1 MQFESAEATDHFQIS
16 SLSNFQIMKIYL
28 IGLPGS
34 GKTTLAKDLGVK
46 LKLPY
51 VDLDVEI
58 EKAEMKTIP
67 QIFKDKKE
75 NYFRKIEAQL
85 LKSLCQ
91 SDSSFVMATGGG
103 APCFFDNME
112 QMNLSGMTV
121 FLDVPTL
128 EIARRIVSS
137 KGEERPLLKS
147 NGIDVLK
154 DQIEFLRSQ
163 RLLFYNQARLT
174 VRGDQID
181 SNTIIEKISS

>member
-1 MQFESAEATDHFQIS
+1 
-16 SLSNFQIMKIYL
+16 MKIFL

-34 GKTTLAKDLGVK
+34 GKTTLAKDLAAK

-67 QIFKDKKE
+67 QIFKDRKE
-75 NYFRKIEAQL
+75 PYFRKIEAQL

-103 APCFFDNME
+103 VPCFFENMAT
-112 QMNLSGMTV
+112 MNQSGTTI
-121 FLDVPTL
+121 FLDVPTV
-128 EIARRIVSS
+128 EIARRIVLS

-147 NGIDVLK
+147 NGIDGLK

-163 RLLFYNQARLT
+163 RLSFYCQASLII
-174 VRGDQID
+174 RGDQID
-181 SNTIIEKISS
+181 SNKIIKEINL

>member
-1 MQFESAEATDHFQIS
+1 
-16 SLSNFQIMKIYL
+16 MKIFL

-34 GKTTLAKDLGVK
+34 GKTTLAKDLAAT

-67 QIFKDKKE
+67 QIFKDRKE
-75 NYFRKIEAQL
+75 PYFRKIEAQL

-103 APCFFDNME
+103 VPCFFENMAT
-112 QMNLSGMTV
+112 MNQSGTTI
-121 FLDVPTL
+121 FLDVPTM
-128 EIARRIVSS
+128 EIARRIVLS

-147 NGIDVLK
+147 NGIDGLK

-163 RLLFYNQARLT
+163 RLSFYSQASLII
-174 VRGDQID
+174 RGDQID
-181 SNTIIEKISS
+181 PNKIIKEINL

>member
-1 MQFESAEATDHFQIS
+1 
-16 SLSNFQIMKIYL
+16 MKIFL

-34 GKTTLAKDLGVK
+34 GKTTLAKELAAT

-58 EKAEMKTIP
+58 EKAEMKSIP

-75 NYFRKIEAQL
+75 LYFRKIESQL

-103 APCFFDNME
+103 APCFHENMAA
-112 QMNLSGMTV
+112 MNQSGTTI
-121 FLDVPTL
+121 FLDVPTM
-128 EIARRIVSS
+128 EIARRIVLS

-147 NGIDVLK
+147 NGIDGLK
-154 DQIEFLRSQ
+154 EQIEFLRSQ
-163 RLLFYNQARLT
+163 RLLFYKQASLT
-174 VRGDQID
+174 VRGDQINF
-181 SNTIIEKISS
+181 NTIIEKINP

>member
-1 MQFESAEATDHFQIS
+1 
-16 SLSNFQIMKIYL
+16 MKIYL

-34 GKTTLAKDLGVK
+34 GKTTLAKELAAT

-58 EKAEMKTIP
+58 EKAEMKTVP

-75 NYFRKIEAQL
+75 NYFRKIESQI
-85 LKSLCQ
+85 LKSWTQ

-121 FLDVPTL
+121 FLDVPTM
-128 EIARRIVSS
+128 EIARRIILSN
-137 KGEERPLLKS
+137 GEERPLVKS
-147 NGIDVLK
+147 NGIDGLK

-163 RLLFYNQARLT
+163 RLSFYSQASISI
-174 VRGDQID
+174 RGDQID
-181 SNTIIEKISS
+181 SNKIIEKIRH

>member
-1 MQFESAEATDHFQIS
+1 
-16 SLSNFQIMKIYL
+16 MKIFL

-34 GKTTLAKDLGVK
+34 GKTTLAKDLAAQ

-75 NYFRKIEAQL
+75 DYFRKIEAQL

-112 QMNLSGMTV
+112 HMNLSGMTV
-121 FLDVPTL
+121 FLDVPTM

-147 NGIDVLK
+147 NGIDGLK

-163 RLLFYNQARLT
+163 RLHFYKQATLT
-174 VRGDQID
+174 LSGAQI
-181 SNTIIEKISS
+181 NANKIIKEITR

>member
-1 MQFESAEATDHFQIS
+1 
-16 SLSNFQIMKIYL
+16 MKIFL

-34 GKTTLAKDLGVK
+34 GKTTLAKELAAT

-67 QIFKDKKE
+67 QIFKEKKE
-75 NYFRKIEAQL
+75 PYFRKIEAHL

-103 APCFFDNME
+103 APCFFENMAN
-112 QMNLSGMTV
+112 MNQSGTTI
-121 FLDVPTL
+121 FLDVPTM
-128 EIARRIVSS
+128 EIARRIVLS

-147 NGIDVLK
+147 NGIDGLK

-163 RLLFYNQARLT
+163 RLSFYSQASIT
-174 VRGDQID
+174 IRGDQID
-181 SNTIIEKISS
+181 SYKIIEKIGC

>member
-1 MQFESAEATDHFQIS
+1 
-16 SLSNFQIMKIYL
+16 MKIFL

-34 GKTTLAKDLGVK
+34 GKTTLAKDLAAK

-75 NYFRKIEAQL
+75 NYFRKIESQI
-85 LKSLCQ
+85 LKSWTQ

-121 FLDVPTL
+121 FLDVPTM
-128 EIARRIVSS
+128 EIARRIILSN
-137 KGEERPLLKS
+137 GEKRPLVKS
-147 NGIDVLK
+147 NGIDGLK

-163 RLLFYNQARLT
+163 RLSFYKQASISI
-174 VRGDQID
+174 RGDQID
-181 SNTIIEKISS
+181 SNKIIEKIGC

>member
-1 MQFESAEATDHFQIS
+1 
-16 SLSNFQIMKIYL
+16 MKIFL

-34 GKTTLAKDLGVK
+34 GKTTLAKELAAK

-51 VDLDVEI
+51 VDLDVEV
-58 EKAEMKTIP
+58 EKAEMKTIS
-67 QIFKDKKE
+67 QIFKDRKE
-75 NYFRKIEAQL
+75 PYFRKIEAQL

-121 FLDVPTL
+121 FLDVPTM
-128 EIARRIVSS
+128 EIAGRIISS

-147 NGIDVLK
+147 NGIDGLK

-163 RLLFYNQARLT
+163 RLSFYSQASLT
-174 VRGDQID
+174 IRGDQID
-181 SNTIIEKISS
+181 SNKIIEKIGC

>member
-1 MQFESAEATDHFQIS
+1 
-16 SLSNFQIMKIYL
+16 MKIFL

-34 GKTTLAKDLGVK
+34 GKTTLAKELATK

-67 QIFKDKKE
+67 QIFKEKKE
-75 NYFRKIEAQL
+75 PYFRKIEAHL

-103 APCFFDNME
+103 APCFFENMAT
-112 QMNLSGMTV
+112 MNQSGTTI
-121 FLDVPTL
+121 FLDVPTM
-128 EIARRIVSS
+128 EIARRVVLS

-147 NGIDVLK
+147 NGIDGLK

>member
-1 MQFESAEATDHFQIS
+1 
-16 SLSNFQIMKIYL
+16 MKIFL

-34 GKTTLAKDLGVK
+34 GKTTLAKELAAT

-75 NYFRKIEAQL
+75 PYFRKIESQL

-103 APCFFDNME
+103 APCFHENMAA
-112 QMNLSGMTV
+112 MNQFGTTI
-121 FLDVPTL
+121 FLDVPTM
-128 EIARRIVSS
+128 EIARRIVLS

-147 NGIDVLK
+147 NGIDGLK

-163 RLLFYNQARLT
+163 RFSFYKQARLT
-174 VRGDQID
+174 ITGNQID
-181 SNTIIEKISS
+181 ANKIAEKINH

>member
-1 MQFESAEATDHFQIS
+1 
-16 SLSNFQIMKIYL
+16 MKIFL

-34 GKTTLAKDLGVK
+34 GKTTLAKDLAAK

-75 NYFRKIEAQL
+75 NYFRKIESQI
-85 LKSLCQ
+85 LKSWTQ

-103 APCFFDNME
+103 APCFLENMAV
-112 QMNLSGMTV
+112 MNQSGTTI
-121 FLDVPTL
+121 FLDVPTI

-147 NGIDVLK
+147 NGIDGLK

-163 RLLFYNQARLT
+163 RLHFYKQATLT
-174 VRGDQID
+174 LSGEQI
-181 SNTIIEKISS
+181 NANKIIKEITR

>member
-1 MQFESAEATDHFQIS
+1 
-16 SLSNFQIMKIYL
+16 MKIYL

-34 GKTTLAKDLGVK
+34 GKTTLAKELAAA

-58 EKAEMKTIP
+58 EKAEMKTVP

-75 NYFRKIEAQL
+75 NYFRKIESQI
-85 LKSLCQ
+85 LKSWTQ

-121 FLDVPTL
+121 FLDVPTM
-128 EIARRIVSS
+128 EIARRIILSN
-137 KGEERPLLKS
+137 GEERPLVKS
-147 NGIDVLK
+147 NGIDGLK

-163 RLLFYNQARLT
+163 RLSFYSQASISI
-174 VRGDQID
+174 RGDQID
-181 SNTIIEKISS
+181 SNKIIEKIRH

>member
-1 MQFESAEATDHFQIS
+1 
-16 SLSNFQIMKIYL
+16 MKIFL

-34 GKTTLAKDLGVK
+34 GKTTLAKELATK

-67 QIFKDKKE
+67 QIFKEKKE
-75 NYFRKIEAQL
+75 PYFRKIEAHL

-103 APCFFDNME
+103 APCFFENMAT
-112 QMNLSGMTV
+112 MNQSGTTI
-121 FLDVPTL
+121 FLDVPTM
-128 EIARRIVSS
+128 EIARRVVLS

-147 NGIDVLK
+147 NGIDGLK

-163 RLLFYNQARLT
+163 RLHFYKQATL
-174 VRGDQID
+174 VLSG
-181 SNTIIEKISS
+181 EKINSNKIIKEINL

>member
-1 MQFESAEATDHFQIS
+1 
-16 SLSNFQIMKIYL
+16 MKIFL

-34 GKTTLAKDLGVK
+34 GKTTLAKELAAT

-67 QIFKDKKE
+67 QIFKDRKE
-75 NYFRKIEAQL
+75 PYFRKIEAHL

-103 APCFFDNME
+103 APCFFENMAT
-112 QMNLSGMTV
+112 MNQSGTTI
-121 FLDVPTL
+121 FLDVPTM
-128 EIARRIVSS
+128 EIARRIVLS

-147 NGIDVLK
+147 NGIDGLK

-163 RLLFYNQARLT
+163 RLSFYSQASLII
-174 VRGDQID
+174 RGDQID
-181 SNTIIEKISS
+181 PNKIIKEINL

>member
-1 MQFESAEATDHFQIS
+1 
-16 SLSNFQIMKIYL
+16 MKIFL

-34 GKTTLAKDLGVK
+34 GKTTLAKDLAAK

-67 QIFKDKKE
+67 QIFKDRKE
-75 NYFRKIEAQL
+75 PYFRKIEAHL

-103 APCFFDNME
+103 VPCFFENMAT
-112 QMNLSGMTV
+112 MNQSGTTI
-121 FLDVPTL
+121 FLDVPTM
-128 EIARRIVSS
+128 EIARRIVLS

-147 NGIDVLK
+147 NGIDGLK

-163 RLLFYNQARLT
+163 RLSFYNQASLT
-174 VRGDQID
+174 IRGDQID
-181 SNTIIEKISS
+181 PNKIIKEINL

>member
-1 MQFESAEATDHFQIS
+1 
-16 SLSNFQIMKIYL
+16 MKIFL

-34 GKTTLAKDLGVK
+34 GKTTLAKELAAT

-67 QIFKDKKE
+67 QIFKEKKE
-75 NYFRKIEAQL
+75 PYFRKIEAHL

-103 APCFFDNME
+103 APCFFENMAN
-112 QMNLSGMTV
+112 MNQSGTTI
-121 FLDVPTL
+121 FLDVPTM
-128 EIARRIVSS
+128 EIARRIVLL

-147 NGIDVLK
+147 NGIDGLK

-163 RLLFYNQARLT
+163 RLSFYKQASIT
-174 VRGDQID
+174 IRGDQID
-181 SNTIIEKISS
+181 SNKIIKEINL

>member
-1 MQFESAEATDHFQIS
+1 
-16 SLSNFQIMKIYL
+16 MKIYL

-34 GKTTLAKDLGVK
+34 GKTTLAKELAAA

-58 EKAEMKTIP
+58 EKAEMKTVP

-75 NYFRKIEAQL
+75 NYFRKIESQI
-85 LKSLCQ
+85 LKSWTQ

-121 FLDVPTL
+121 FLDVPTM
-128 EIARRIVSS
+128 EIARRIILSN
-137 KGEERPLLKS
+137 GEKRPLVKS
-147 NGIDVLK
+147 NGIDGLK

-163 RLLFYNQARLT
+163 RLSFYKQASISI
-174 VRGDQID
+174 RGDQID
-181 SNTIIEKISS
+181 SNKIIEKIGC